1 MSSQPNP
8 SPSRSAHGAGAL
20 AAGKGTILAVRSAGG
35 GFPELVEWCWDG
47 GAVPGEE
54 ESFILCGLTL
64 KIQGTISNAV
74 ERLGKYRDNRV
85 RLEEKAPSCG
95 SGTGL

>member
-20 AAGKGTILAVRSAGG
+20 AAGNCTILAVRSAGG
-35 GFPELVEWCWDG
+35 GFPEPVERRWDG
-47 GAVPGEE
+47 GAVPSEE
-54 ESFILCGLTL
+54 ESFILCRLTL
-64 KIQGTISNAV
+64 KIQGTIPNAV

-85 RLEEKAPSCG
+85 RLEEKAPSGG